1 MIKPLKAFFIV
12 CLTAVFLMGTTSTA
26 FAQDRG
32 EEAFI
37 WSIIGIS
44 FLGPISTVTTAV
56 GAPLTTAGVVL
67 TIVLRQEDS
76 AQTAHLERYMRDN
89 AIALQHDLHI
99 GGGETTADLAALFK
113 IPEQHEAEFAEILY
127 DYRHTLAPLAEP
139 GHIDRASAR
148 EFGAT
153 IANGLLESDTM
164 VTVIFDDAG

>member
-44 FLGPISTVTTAV
+44 VLGPISTV
-56 GAPLTTAGVVL
+56 TTAGVVL

-99 GGGETTADLAALFK
+99 GGGETTADIAALFK
-113 IPEQHEAEFAEILY
+113 IPEDHEAEFAEILY
-127 DYRHTLAPLAEP
+127 DHRHTLAPLAEP
-139 GHIDRASAR
+139 GHIDRASAQ